1 MNETAEFVIQH
12 GYAVLFFW
20 ILAEQ
25 GALPIPSAPLLMVCG
40 ALVRSGHLSA
50 GPILLFGVLA
60 CLIADTA
67 WFQIGRSRGKRILG
81 FLCRMALEPDSCVRQ
96 TENGF
101 LRYGVRFLLVSKFI
115 PGMNSLAAP
124 LAGSSRVG
132 WGQFLLYDSLGA
144 AILVSF
150 WGAVGY
156 LFQGQLEAIGNVF
169 GRAGSGFLLS
179 ILAITGGWIAWKY
192 FQRRR
197 FFKKLFIARIPV
209 EELRRM
215 LEAGEEVV
223 VIDIRG
229 TLSTEAGSIP
239 GAVRIP
245 LSEFAARHAEI
256 PRDREI
262 ILFCTCPNEAS
273 SARAALILKKYGIT
287 RVRPLQGGAD
297 AWLEM
302 LRTTRKEFSGTSPDP
317 YLGTLLEW
325 RKVSVTGV

>member
-1 MNETAEFVIQH
+1 MNETAEFVMRH

-25 GALPIPSAPLLMVCG
+25 GALPIPSVPLLMVCG
-40 ALVRSGHLSA
+40 ALSRSGHLSA
-50 GPILLFGVLA
+50 APILFFGVLA
-60 CLIADTA
+60 CLIADAA
-67 WFQIGRSRGKRILG
+67 WFQIGRSRGKKILG

-124 LAGSSRVG
+124 LAGSSRAG

-144 AILVSF
+144 ALLVSF

-156 LFQGQLEAIGNVF
+156 LFGGQLEAIGQIF
-169 GRAGSGFLLS
+169 GRAGSGFFML
-179 ILAITGGWIAWKY
+179 ITAITGGWIAWKY

-197 FFKKLFIARIPV
+197 FFKQLLIARISV
-209 EELRRM
+209 EELSRM

-223 VIDIRG
+223 VIDVRG
-229 TLSTEAGSIP
+229 TPSTDAESIP

-245 LSEFAARHAEI
+245 LSELAVRHEEI

-262 ILFCTCPNEAS
+262 VLFCT
-273 SARAALILKKYGIT
+273 
-287 RVRPLQGGAD
+287 
-297 AWLEM
+297 
-302 LRTTRKEFSGTSPDP
+302 
-317 YLGTLLEW
+317 
-325 RKVSVTGV
+325 